1 MVNCFNIIYIIHI
14 KVIVNLNRINI
25 LLIYIIQNLQLKS
38 TLRCMLKY
46 RYCLKLKR
54 LLALVLMWFF
64 FGLYYKNNIL
74 ILFRF
79 KYSKSLTVNMN
90 KQEKRTSE
98 YYLTSKK
105 KLISQ

>member
-1 MVNCFNIIYIIHI
+1 MHVEIPKLLDVKTFISVSID
-14 KVIVNLNRINI
+14 VIVL
-25 LLIYIIQNLQLKS
+25 
-38 TLRCMLKY
+38 
-46 RYCLKLKR
+46 
-54 LLALVLMWFF
+54 
-64 FGLYYKNNIL
+64 FGLNYENNIL